1 MVLYH
6 ISIKIFLIFDLKMW
20 KIRISEID
28 SAFSAQTNFYSN
40 VHAFNSLEPQEIP
53 PNHLVTN
60 KSPTFQQPK

>member
-1 MVLYH
+1 
-6 ISIKIFLIFDLKMW
+6 MW
-20 KIRISEID
+20 KIRISEIN
-28 SAFSAQTNFYSN
+28 SVFSAQTNFYSN